1 MYFAPAGAGAP
12 SRLPAR
18 LSPLPGRAASRLFS
32 PLTGLFFSLVRCG
45 YDSGV
50 VISCQVWAKP
60 LKGGDAKL

>member
-18 LSPLPGRAASRLFS
+18 LSPCRAGQLPVCFLL
-32 PLTGLFFSLVRCG
+32 LTGLFFSLVRCG